1 MNWTK
6 QLTWKLLINVFLS
19 FLLAGVTVL
28 ALILLSVFLVEMS
41 TFAQDMFVFIENI
54 FPPELIIIAAGLFS
68 FFFYYYLL
76 MRLTVKRIN
85 QVITTVQAIA
95 DGNLDYR
102 MKVHSEV
109 DELGKLEQNLNE
121 MAHKLQHSI
130 EEERRAERTKSEL
143 ITNVSHDL
151 RTPLTSILG
160 YLRLVEEDRYR
171 DEVELRH
178 YIRIAYEKSESLHLM
193 IEDLFEYSR
202 MSGGMNLDM
211 QRVNVAE
218 LVSQL
223 FVHYQVPVEECG
235 MTLRMRN
242 AQSPAYVN
250 ADTLKL
256 VRVFENLL
264 SNSMKYGRDG
274 RFIDMVVHS
283 DPVEARVEIVNYGEP
298 IPQTDLPHVFER
310 FYRVDKSRT
319 GDRRGS
325 GLGLAISSTMI
336 ELHGGRIWA
345 ESDAERTRFIIS
357 LPRVP

>member
-19 FLLAGVTVL
+19 ILLAVVTVF
-28 ALILLSVFLVEMS
+28 ALILLCVFLVEMFG
-41 TFAQDMFVFIENI
+41 FARDIFGAIEEI
-54 FPPELIIIAAGLFS
+54 FPPELIIIVVGLFS
-68 FFFYYYLL
+68 FFLYYYLL

-85 QVITTVQAIA
+85 QVVTTVQAIA
-95 DGNLDYR
+95 DGNLEQR
-102 MKVHSEV
+102 IKVHSEV

-121 MAHKLQHSI
+121 MAHKLQYSI

-171 DEVELRH
+171 DEIELRH

-202 MSGGMNLDM
+202 MSGGMTLHT

-242 AQSPAYVN
+242 AQRPAYVN

-264 SNSMKYGRDG
+264 SNGMKYGRDG
-274 RFIDMVVHS
+274 QFIDMVVHS
-283 DPVEARVEIVNYGEP
+283 DPVEARVEIINYGEQ
-298 IPQTDLPHVFER
+298 IPQADLPHVFER

-325 GLGLAISSTMI
+325 GLGLAISSTII

-345 ESDAERTRFIIS
+345 ESDATATRFIVT

>member
-6 QLTWKLLINVFLS
+6 QLTWKLLINVVLS
-19 FLLAGVTVL
+19 ILLAGVTVV
-28 ALILLSVFLVEMS
+28 ALLLLSVLFAEMF
-41 TFAQDMFVFIENI
+41 TIVRDILNAIADNI
-54 FPPELIIIAAGLFS
+54 PPELFIVGACLFF

-85 QVITTVQAIA
+85 QVIITVQSIA
-95 DGNLDYR
+95 DGNLEQR
-102 MKVHSEV
+102 IKVHSEV

-121 MAHKLQHSI
+121 MAHKLQYSI

-151 RTPLTSILG
+151 RTPLTSIIG

-171 DEVELRH
+171 DEIELRH

-202 MSGGMNLDM
+202 MNGGMNLQT

-235 MTLRMRN
+235 MTLRMLN
-242 AQSPAYVN
+242 AQRPAYVN

-264 SNSMKYGRDG
+264 SNGMKYGRDG
-274 RFIDMVVHS
+274 HFIDMVVHS
-283 DPVEARVEIVNYGEP
+283 DPVEAKVEIINYGEQ
-298 IPQTDLPHVFER
+298 IPQADLPHVFER

-319 GDRRGS
+319 GDKRGS
-325 GLGLAISSTMI
+325 GLGLAISSTII
-336 ELHGGRIWA
+336 ELHGGRIWV
-345 ESDAERTRFIIS
+345 ESDVEATRFIVT